1 MLGPQLRMGFLRE
14 LVGSGDRV
22 LLVDDWV
29 ATGAQA
35 ETCRQLV
42 AAAGATWLGTS
53 VIVDALERPEL
64 RRLDRDQR
72 SRARVKVDQAELAW
86 ADG

>member
-1 MLGPQLRMGFLRE
+1 MPPDYEDKWLRMGFPRE

-35 ETCRQLV
+35 ETCRKLV
-42 AAAGATWLGTS
+42 TDAGASWLGTS
-53 VIVDALERPEL
+53 VIVDGLERPEL
-64 RRLDRDQR
+64 WRSVRLEALLHVRD
-72 SRARVKVDQAELAW
+72 L
-86 ADG
+86 